1 MPVNT
6 SNYRTAY
13 LRLHAVLRTMTQ
25 IIKSRRFIESEYV
38 NAEIVSN
45 LKYQTHSVISVPE

>member
-1 MPVNT
+1 MNT